1 MYMFLSFVFKMD
13 DAENE
18 DDDHVHNHDN
28 DHDHE
33 ECSSLHAGLRF
44 HNFE

>member
-1 MYMFLSFVFKMD
+1 MLLSFVFKMD

-18 DDDHVHNHDN
+18 GDDRVHNHDN

-33 ECSSLHAGLRF
+33 ECSSSHAELRF